1 MSNCFVD
8 DDGDTRCGP
17 CTLERLYD
25 DVPYGVTFASEVPEE
40 VLEAAGIV
48 PLTEEEAGEFVC
60 ADCGSYFGEDA
71 EEEDGTP
78 LIPDDELT

>member
-1 MSNCFVD
+1 MNNCFVD
-8 DDGDTRCGP
+8 DDGETRCGS
-17 CTLERLYD
+17 CTLQHLFD
-25 DVPYGVTFASEVPEE
+25 DTPPGVTTMNEVPEE

-60 ADCGSYFGEDA
+60 VDCGSYFGEDA

-78 LIPDDELT
+78 LIPDDELV